1 MTPER
6 WAQIE
11 ELFHRAAEC
20 DPKRRPG
27 LLDVACDGDSDLRRA
42 VEALLASEE
51 NASDDMQAAVRFGLD
66 AVSFPLIG
74 ETISHYRI
82 LDGLGG
88 GGMGLV
94 YRAEDI
100 KLGRQ
105 VALKFLSEE
114 STKDPVALSRFER
127 EARSASA
134 LEHPNICPIYEF
146 GEHDGQPFL
155 VMQLLEGQTL
165 RQMLSAT
172 DPAKSSLPFDNLLD
186 LALQITEGLE
196 AAHGRGIIHRDI
208 KPANIFVTKQGQV
221 KILDFGL
228 AKLFRSEA
236 VEDEWKRTAHEFA
249 TGKKEAS
256 CEVNATARDSRL
268 SLTGAAMGTVGY
280 MSPEQTRGERLDAR
294 TDLFSLGA
302 VLYEMATGKVAFL
315 GNTVAIVQEEILN
328 GAPTPLTRMNPDV
341 SPELERIVNKALEKE
356 RKQRYQSA
364 AEIRADLRRLK
375 RNTESGQQA
384 FPSSGV
390 EGSAGVASSAV
401 QKTRASA
408 SFTEGPV
415 NPRRSTLDQFP
426 QKKTTGNIYA
436 AVFRRNRYVALS
448 VCFGLLAA
456 IFAAYHFWP
465 HSNSLN
471 GPVRITQISQWN
483 KPMGSARLSP
493 NGHAVVFA
501 SPAVGVRQL
510 FVMLTSGGEP
520 LQLTNDGSD
529 KFPDNFSPDG
539 TEIYYQKDD
548 EVWAVQT
555 RGGSPRRVVSG
566 YAPVPSSDGAFIF
579 YLKLQNPA
587 IFRADK
593 AGFNEEVVYKS
604 ENTSLSFYP
613 LLAFPGGNDLL
624 IAGVKEQ
631 TFYFHFFRVNLT
643 SHEAVDLG
651 EVVPGN
657 PDVVWD
663 EPGSSLLLSRTING
677 LTNIWKYD
685 LRNRG
690 LTQITSGPGM
700 DYWPMADQR
709 GKGIYFVN
717 GKFSGSLTAYN
728 VQSRESTDIT
738 SEAATQ
744 PEISRDG
751 KRVMYIKIPAWRR
764 TELWVSDIDGKNKLK
779 IATGES
785 VETGTWASDNTR
797 LSYLELGGSLEAKAY
812 IVRADG
818 SGLRQVPGTGHTLI
832 PKPVWGP
839 DQKSVYLSS
848 LEKTEALPK
857 IWKWSLNSLGPQELA
872 DKCSVVYDVDPE
884 GRYLLGVWPWGESA
898 GIYEVSISDRKCIP
912 LITGVKTHSVT
923 FARDGKSFL
932 YTGASGKEVSIY
944 RQGWKD
950 GKLIGTAQVA
960 LRIPFAFPLES
971 GNAYDF
977 SRDLSTIVYARR
989 STVADLYLLKQK

>member
-1 MTPER
+1 LTPER

-20 DPKRRPG
+20 DPKERARV
-27 LLDVACDGDSDLRRA
+27 LDGACKGDEELRGV
-42 VEALLASEE
+42 VERLLASEE
-51 NASDDMQAAVRFGLD
+51 SARDDMHSAVHSGLD
-66 AVSFPLIG
+66 GVMFPLIG
-74 ETISHYRI
+74 ETVSHYRI
-82 LDGLGG
+82 LEGLGG
-88 GGMGLV
+88 GGMGSV

-105 VALKFLSEE
+105 VALKFLPEE
-114 STKDPVALSRFER
+114 ATNDPAALSRFER

-134 LEHPNICPIYEF
+134 LEHPNVCPIYEF
-146 GEHDGQPFL
+146 GEYEGQPFL
-155 VMQLLEGQTL
+155 VMQLLEGRTL
-165 RQMLSAT
+165 RELIAAVE
-172 DPAKSSLPFDNLLD
+172 PGNPPLPLERLLD
-186 LALQITEGLE
+186 LAVQITDGLD
-196 AAHGRGIIHRDI
+196 AAHQKGIIHRDI
-208 KPANIFVTKQGQV
+208 KPANIFITTQGQA

-228 AKLFRSEA
+228 AKLFRGEA
-236 VEDEWKRTAHEFA
+236 IADEWERTPNELA
-249 TGKKEAS
+249 TVKKEAS
-256 CEVNATARDSRL
+256 REANAATCDSLL
-268 SLTGAAMGTVGY
+268 SRTGAAMGTAGY
-280 MSPEQTRGERLDAR
+280 MSPEQARGERLDGR

-302 VLYEMATGKVAFL
+302 VLYEMATGKMAFL
-315 GNTVAIVQEEILN
+315 GNTAAIVEEEILT
-328 GAPTPLTRMNPDV
+328 GAPTPITRVNPDI

-364 AEIRADLRRLK
+364 AEIRTDLQRLK
-375 RNTESGQQA
+375 RNAESGQQA
-384 FPSSGV
+384 LALSGV
-390 EGSAGVASSAV
+390 EGTASVVSSAES
-401 QKTRASA
+401 KTGGGSA
-408 SFTEGPV
+408 LLLEEPFDPQ
-415 NPRRSTLDQFP
+415 RSTLGQFP
-426 QKKTTGNIYA
+426 QKKTPGSIYA
-436 AVFRRNRYVALS
+436 ALFRRNRYLAFSL
-448 VCFGLLAA
+448 CFGLLVAT
-456 IFAAYHFWP
+456 FAAYHFWP
-465 HSNSLN
+465 HSKSSN
-471 GPVRITQISQWN
+471 GPVKITQISQWN
-483 KPMGSARLSP
+483 KPMGSARLAP
-493 NGHAVVFA
+493 DGHAVVFA

-510 FVMLTSGGEP
+510 FVMGTSGGEP

-529 KFPDNFSPDG
+529 KFPDNFSPD
-539 TEIYYQKDD
+539 
-548 EVWAVQT
+548 EVWAVPT
-555 RGGSPRRVVSG
+555 RGGGQRRVVSG

-593 AGFNEEVVYKS
+593 SGLNEEVVYSS

-624 IAGVKEQ
+624 IAGVREQ

-657 PDVVWD
+657 PDVVWA

-700 DYWPMADQR
+700 DYWPMADPR

-751 KRVMYIKIPAWRR
+751 KQVMYIKIPAWRR

-797 LSYLELGGSLEAKAY
+797 LSYLEVGGSLEAKAY

-832 PKPVWGP
+832 AKPVWGP

-848 LEKTEALPK
+848 LENTEALPR
-857 IWKWSLNSLGPQELA
+857 IWNWSLNSLGTQELA

-884 GRYLLGVWPWGESA
+884 GRYLLGAWPWGESA

-912 LITGVKTHSVT
+912 LITGIKTHNVT

-932 YTGASGKEVSIY
+932 YTGASGEEVSIY

-950 GKLIGTAQVA
+950 GKLVGTAQVA